1 MKKEAINWNG
11 NASRKEISSD
21 IRVYGNNRSD
31 GVRNN
36 GGSNEIS
43 EATDNGVELKFPPA
57 APLQAK
63 ETNPSLTICK

>member
-1 MKKEAINWNG
+1 METR
-11 NASRKEISSD
+11 SRKEISSD
-21 IRVYGNNRSD
+21 IRVGNNGSD